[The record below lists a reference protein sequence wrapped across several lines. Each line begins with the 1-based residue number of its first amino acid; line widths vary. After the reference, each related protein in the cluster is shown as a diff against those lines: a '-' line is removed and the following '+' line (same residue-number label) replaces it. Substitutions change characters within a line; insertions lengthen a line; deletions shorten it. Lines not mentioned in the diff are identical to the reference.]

1 MNRMFKDIAEII
13 TQAQNT
19 PPLRLAVAAAGD
31 TLVLKSVRKA
41 AELGIIEPILIGNQ
55 ERIKQAL
62 AEIDYNFQGEIIP
75 TGSASGSAHQTMELI
90 RDGQADLPMK
100 GQLSTKEILKAMLAQ
115 EYGLKT
121 GSLLSLVTVLS
132 LADNRLV
139 VLTDGGMNIA
149 PDLQEKIQI
158 LNNAIVITRAL
169 GIDRPKVAP
178 LAAVETVNPAMPAT
192 VEAAVLSKMA
202 ERGQIKGAIIDGP
215 LALDN
220 ALSIESARQKGIG
233 GSVAGK
239 ADILLVPDI
248 EAGNILYKAL
258 VTCCGLGA
266 ASLVYGARVPL
277 VLTSRSD
284 QPEVKLA
291 SIALAKVVVSYLAAK
306 K

>member
-1 MNRMFKDIAEII
+1 MKEMFKDIAEII

-31 TLVLKSVRKA
+31 ALVLKSVRKA
-41 AELGIIEPILIGNQ
+41 AELGIIEPILIGAQ

-62 AEIDYNFQGEIIP
+62 AEISYNFPGEIIP
-75 TGSASGSAHQTMELI
+75 TSSASASAHQTMELI

-100 GQLSTKEILKAMLAQ
+100 GQLSSKEILKAMLAQ

-132 LADNRLV
+132 LPENRLV

-220 ALSIESARQKGIG
+220 ALSSESARQKGLVG
-233 GSVAGK
+233 PVAGK

-277 VLTSRSD
+277 VLTSRAD
-284 QPEVKLA
+284 QPEIKLA